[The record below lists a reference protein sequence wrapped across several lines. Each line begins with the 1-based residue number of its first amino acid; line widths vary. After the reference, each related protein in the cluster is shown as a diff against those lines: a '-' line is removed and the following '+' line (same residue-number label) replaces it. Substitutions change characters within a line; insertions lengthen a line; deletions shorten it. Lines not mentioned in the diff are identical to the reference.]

1 MSEETKAKLFFNS
14 NAMIDRWGNVFKG
27 RDFLSKIMK
36 HILDTEE

>member
-1 MSEETKAKLFFNS
+1 MSEETKAKLFFSS
-14 NAMIDRWGNVFKG
+14 NAMIDRRDDIFKE

>member
-1 MSEETKAKLFFNS
+1 MSEETKAKLFFSS
-14 NAMIDRWGNVFKG
+14 NAMIDRRDDIFKA